1 MITTGRF
8 LLYLSRSQMFLW
20 LPSLP
25 RLRCV
30 TMVTN
35 VPRSLRSYERAGN
48 ISPSSRFCRVHM
60 HVLPTGRAVISL
72 IIRHARRS
80 TYDFHSVSIYD
91 AGDELESGKNN

>member
-1 MITTGRF
+1 
-8 LLYLSRSQMFLW
+8 MFLW

-35 VPRSLRSYERAGN
+35 VPRSLRSYERAGS
-48 ISPSSRFCRVHM
+48 ISSSSRFYRVHI

-72 IIRHARRS
+72 LVRHARRS
-80 TYDFHSVSIYD
+80 TCDS
-91 AGDELESGKNN
+91 GDELKSGGNNSLARCLTKVPDVD